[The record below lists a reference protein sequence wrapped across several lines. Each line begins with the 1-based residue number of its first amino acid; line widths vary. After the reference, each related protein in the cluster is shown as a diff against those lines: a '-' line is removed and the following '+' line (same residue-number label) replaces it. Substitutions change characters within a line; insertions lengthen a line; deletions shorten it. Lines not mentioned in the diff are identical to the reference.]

1 VVRFFQLV
9 PILLLLPLVT
19 VSGQTNPP
27 VPSVPATQ
35 FSERTNAQP
44 SLSSAATKGSILLD
58 VQVTD
63 SSGTPVRGLQ
73 QQDFALFDGQQPQN
87 IVSFHAVDGGAP
99 SGADAP
105 VEIVLVID
113 AVNVPFQL
121 LTTDRNEVKKF
132 LLQNGGKLQLPT
144 ELVFFAAAG
153 TKMQNGF
160 SRDGNSLAAL
170 YDQSASGLMPNNL
183 SGTERFD
190 LSIKTLSSLV
200 AYEAK
205 RPGRKLMVWISP
217 GWPLLSGGDLHFT
230 PKDFQW
236 LFDSTVAISG
246 ALRQA
251 RITLYDVD
259 PEGVLNSGGTRLTY
273 YEEFLKGVTSPKK
286 VQPGYLSL
294 QVLAVQSGGRVFN
307 STNDLTRAIADC
319 ARDADSFYVLSF
331 SAPRA
336 DGPNQHH
343 SLAVTV
349 DKPGSTARTRSG
361 YYAQP

>member
-1 VVRFFQLV
+1 MVRFFQLL
-9 PILLLLPLVT
+9 PILLFLALAT
-19 VSGQTNPP
+19 ISGQSNPQL
-27 VPSVPATQ
+27 PSVTTTQ
-35 FSERTNAQP
+35 FSERTNATPP
-44 SLSSAATKGSILLD
+44 SPSPASTKGSILLD

-63 SSGTPVRGLQ
+63 SSGAPVRGLQ
-73 QQDFALFDGQQPQN
+73 QQDFSLFDGQQPQN
-87 IVSFHAVDGGAP
+87 IVSFHAVDG
-99 SGADAP
+99 SSSADAP
-105 VEIVLVID
+105 IEIVLVID
-113 AVNVPFQL
+113 AVNVPFPL

-144 ELVFFAAAG
+144 ELVFFSAAG

-160 SRDGNSLAAL
+160 SRDGNALAAL

-190 LSIKTLSSLV
+190 LSIKTLSSLA
-200 AYEAK
+200 AYEA
-205 RPGRKLMVWISP
+205 RGPGRKLMVWISP
-217 GWPLLSGGDLHFT
+217 GWPLLSGGNLRLT

-236 LFDSTVAISG
+236 LFDSAVALSG

-319 ARDADSFYVLSF
+319 ARDADNFYVLSF
-331 SAPRA
+331 DAPRA

-349 DKPGSTARTRSG
+349 DKPGSTVRTRTG
-361 YYAQP
+361 YYAHP